1 LHVTLRLCP
10 AACKVS
16 AADLTWIKKPHPGA
30 ADDASPAALPARP
43 EASAMQFELTAP
55 RLDAN
60 LLAAALRQLDPEVKV
75 VLEAHRGKLEVIST
89 ATAGQVLV
97 ALEELG
103 CVAKPLDKEVHISG
117 GSTCC
122 GHCA

>member
-1 LHVTLRLCP
+1 MSRYPCARPHARRR
-10 AACKVS
+10 AAG
-16 AADLTWIKKPHPGA
+16 LTWIKKPHSGP
-30 ADDASPAALPARP
+30 ADDASPAPLPARP
-43 EASAMQFELTAP
+43 EDAAMQFELTAP

-60 LLAAALRQLDPEVKV
+60 LLASALRQLDPEVKV
-75 VLEAHRGKLEVIST
+75 VLDAHRGKLEVIST

-103 CVAKPLDKEVHISG
+103 CVARPLEKEVHISG